1 MQEKGRQI
9 VTEPQYMRLIK
20 KKTKAM
26 VDSNIYYNKRN
37 IRGLNY
43 EKSNIQKD
51 KSREAS
57 IRYIV
62 FLIEIKFDQKR
73 KQNEI
78 EHVDLTSK
86 SKHRDAQ
93 SNMQITNSF

>member
-1 MQEKGRQI
+1 
-9 VTEPQYMRLIK
+9 
-20 KKTKAM
+20 M

-43 EKSNIQKD
+43 EKSNIQKN
-51 KSREAS
+51 KSRKAS

-62 FLIEIKFDQKR
+62 FLIEIKFDKKG